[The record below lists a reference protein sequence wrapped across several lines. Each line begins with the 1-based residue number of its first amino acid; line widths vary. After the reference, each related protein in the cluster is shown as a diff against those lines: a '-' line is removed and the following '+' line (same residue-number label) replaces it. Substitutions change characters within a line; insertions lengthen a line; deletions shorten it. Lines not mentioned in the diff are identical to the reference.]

1 MDHAQYISHHLAA
14 LKQILLASSSEE
26 DGKNLVQEIL
36 KSLRTEIGMDVAFIA
51 EFCEGHRVFRYIDA
65 SADSPP
71 VKPGDGDPIEHTYCQ
86 RVVNG
91 QLPDIIFD
99 VSSLPPHEQLAV
111 AEDYKIRSYLCV
123 PITFRDGRIY
133 GSLGCIGHQPNWQIN
148 QQDIQLMS
156 AMAEVYGEWFNA
168 REKIQDRQ
176 HDMQAKVQA
185 ALSGQSLE
193 VLYQPIF
200 DITQDK
206 VVGFESLARVHDKDG
221 LSPLSLFKEA
231 EALGH
236 KIELEL
242 KAIRLGLQGLD
253 YYREDQFVSVNASM
267 DTALSPQLPGVLDHT
282 DMHRVVLEIN
292 DPMDLQIFS
301 KVTKSLRG
309 LLKRG
314 LRIAL
319 DDRALGTEGLKQ
331 LDSLGPDII
340 KLKVRNV
347 LHMKGDRLLKLQAS
361 PFSGYSEENACKLVV
376 EGVETK
382 QQLESILELGITH
395 AQGYW
400 LGEPIGLLEAAE
412 RY

>member
-1 MDHAQYISHHLAA
+1 MDHVQYISHNLAA
-14 LKQILLASSSEE
+14 LKQILLASTSEE
-26 DGKNLVQEIL
+26 DGKNLIQDIL

-51 EFCEGHRVFRYIDA
+51 EFSEGKRIFRYIDA
-65 SADSPP
+65 SEESPP

-86 RVVNG
+86 RVING

-99 VSSLPPHEQLAV
+99 ISSLPPHEQLAV

-123 PITFRDGRIY
+123 PITFADGRIY

-156 AMAEVYGEWFNA
+156 AMAEVYGQWFNA
-168 REKIQDRQ
+168 QERIHDHQLDMEEKVR
-176 HDMQAKVQA
+176 A
-185 ALSGQSLE
+185 ALSGQLLE

-206 VVGFESLARVHDKDG
+206 VVGFESLARIHSKDG
-221 LSPLSLFKEA
+221 LNPLSLFREA

-236 KIELEL
+236 KVELEL

-253 YYREDQFVSVNASM
+253 YYRETQFVSVNASM
-267 DTALSPQLPGVLDHT
+267 DTALSPQLPDVLEHA
-282 DMHRVVLEIN
+282 DMKRVVLEIN
-292 DPMDLQIFS
+292 DPMDLPIFS
-301 KVTKSLRG
+301 RVTKSLRT
-309 LLKRG
+309 LLNRG

-361 PFSGYSEENACKLVV
+361 PFSGYSEENTCKLIV
-376 EGVETK
+376 EGIETE
-382 QQLESILELGITH
+382 QQLKTILELGITH